1 MWVGSGGESLG
12 LVGEVEPADL
22 RAVLAG
28 LAPGT
33 GLTPNGTALRAHP
46 RRVPGFD
53 LTFAVPKSV
62 SVAYALADRRV
73 QHLIVTACEAAL
85 GETLGWLER
94 EACFV
99 RRGTNKAE
107 NRETWGEAWGTRR
120 MVARG
125 FVGAAYRHR
134 TSRAGDPHLHWHVLA
149 ANLAQGID
157 GRWSALD
164 GRAIYDTAR
173 TGGAVFQ
180 AAMRREL
187 TAALG
192 VEWGPVHEDA
202 AEIAGI
208 PTPGAGEFSRRREQI
223 AEWLDDAGEAGPAA
237 AAVAQRA
244 TRTRK
249 QVPADFTG
257 GRGRL
262 AHTSRSGRLGAG
274 RPRAAAGLRSP
285 FSRPRWFRDR
295 GRVVAQRCP
304 LGDDTA
310 RRVRR
315 VARLAARSPGHG
327 PRRDVHPVRSDP
339 HGGVGASGVDV
350 GGGRR
355 GDRAAGVGV
364 AGGGADRRSLIR
376 VAGDQYRLPG
386 DCRRSGTVVH
396 VAVVAHARGTTRG
409 AARSRRRRRRWL
421 AGSCPSRVCGHCV
434 DTGRRSSSRR

>member
-1 MWVGSGGESLG
+1 VGAEAYYLSQVASGLDEYYTGAGEAAGVWIGGGIESLG

-33 GLTPNGTALRAHP
+33 GLTPNETTLRAHP

-62 SVAYALADRRV
+62 SMAYALADRRV
-73 QHLIVTACEAAL
+73 QHLIVKACEAAL

-107 NRETWGEAWGTRR
+107 NRDTWGEAWGTRR

-134 TSRAGDPHLHWHVLA
+134 TSRAGDPHLHWHVLV

-157 GRWSALD
+157 GRWSALE

-208 PTPGAGEFSRRREQI
+208 PHTVLREFSQRREQI
-223 AEWLDDAGEAGPAA
+223 VEWLDDAGEAGPAA
-237 AAVAQRA
+237 AAAAQRV

-249 QVPADFTG
+249 QVPADFTAVEADWHTRAEAAGWGPADLELLLASAVPSAVG
-257 GRGRL
+257 GGFVIEDESWRHGVRSVTTRLVEFDEWLAWLLDHRVTAHDGTFTRHDLTRAVASALPVSTSVEVVEATVQRALGSPAVVPLGGHSPQLLVTGTDCRVIADDRGRMY
-262 AHTSRSGRLGAG
+262 TSRSLLTLEG
-274 RPRAAAGLRSP
+274 PS
-285 FSRPRWFRDR
+285 SCSE
-295 GRVVAQRCP
+295 VADC
-304 LGDDTA
+304 
-310 RRVRR
+310 
-315 VARLAARSPGHG
+315 
-327 PRRDVHPVRSDP
+327 
-339 HGGVGASGVDV
+339 VG
-350 GGGRR
+350 
-355 GDRAAGVGV
+355 
-364 AGGGADRRSLIR
+364 
-376 VAGDQYRLPG
+376 
-386 DCRRSGTVVH
+386 
-396 VAVVAHARGTTRG
+396 
-409 AARSRRRRRRWL
+409 
-421 AGSCPSRVCGHCV
+421 
-434 DTGRRSSSRR
+434 

>member
-1 MWVGSGGESLG
+1 MGAEAYYLSQVASGLDEYYTGAGEAPGVWVGSGVESLG

-28 LAPGT
+28 LGPGT
-33 GLTPNGTALRAHP
+33 GLTPNGTTLRAHP

-53 LTFAVPKSV
+53 LTFSVPKSV

-85 GETLGWLER
+85 SETLGWLER

-107 NRETWGEAWGTRR
+107 NRDTWGEAWGTRR

-134 TSRAGDPHLHWHVLA
+134 TSRAGDPHLHWHVLV

-187 TAALG
+187 TAALS

-208 PTPGAGEFSRRREQI
+208 PHGVLREFSQRHEQI
-223 AEWLDDAGEAGPAA
+223 AEWLADAGEAGPAA

-244 TRTRK
+244 TRARK
-249 QVPADFTG
+249 QTPADFSAVEADWHARAEATG
-257 GRGRL
+257 WGPVE
-262 AHTSRSGRLGAG
+262 A
-274 RPRAAAGLRSP
+274 RAAPGLRSS
-285 FSRPRWFRDR
+285 FPRAWRVRDR
-295 GRVVAQRCP
+295 GRFVAQRCP
-304 LGDDTA
+304 IGDDTG
-310 RRVRR
+310 RQVQR
-315 VARLAARSPGHG
+315 VAWLAARSPSHG
-327 PRRDVHPVRSDP
+327 PRRDVHPTRS
-339 HGGVGASGVDV
+339 GSSCGVDAAGVDV
-350 GGGRR
+350 GGGHR
-355 GDRAAGVGV
+355 GRCSASAGVT
-364 AGGGADRRSLIR
+364 GGGATRRPLI
-376 VAGDQYRLPG
+376 P
-386 DCRRSGTVVH
+386 
-396 VAVVAHARGTTRG
+396 
-409 AARSRRRRRRWL
+409 
-421 AGSCPSRVCGHCV
+421 V
-434 DTGRRSSSRR
+434 DGRKS